1 MVCVFGTVLRFS
13 FRLML
18 MLSAVGVG
26 ALEEPDV
33 A

>member
-1 MVCVFGTVLRFS
+1 MVCVFGTVLRFR
-13 FRLML
+13 FRLM